1 MGNRGGSS
9 PPSRTINSVPLRD
22 ANNYTYPEEAI
33 RPMKLEMT
41 ELGPM
46 KRALKIE
53 VPADEVNLRFVRAY
67 SELNRQVH
75 IPGFRAGKAPL
86 QLLEKRYAKTVEEDV
101 IRGLVPDY
109 YDRAIR
115 QAGIVPVLVEIP
127 PLERV
132 KVKKDTP
139 FSFTATVEI
148 KPTIELRDYKAPNPI
163 SLKQDHRTVTDEQVE
178 KALDVLREQMAQ
190 LHPAPTGTALAEGD
204 FAILNVEGSLDGIPL
219 EGTTKQA
226 HLHKVGSHASVLGI
240 DVEPHL
246 LAKKEAETVVIPQ
259 AYPATHPDARVAGK
273 TVTFRCTIQ
282 SIKQKQLPALD
293 DEFAK
298 DCGPY
303 QSLQELRDKLRA
315 EMERALQKDIEDS
328 YKDTILKRLAETHH
342 FELPQTLVEREL
354 SAMVRQQLQSRQR
367 KSTDNSDPSPSD
379 SQADDVTKLQEEYRP
394 EAERRVK
401 VGLILEAVATKE
413 SISVTNED
421 LNHEI
426 ERLAAEV
433 KLSSDEVRRM
443 IQAGGK
449 DTLDDLQARILADK
463 ALDFVYRH
471 AMIQG

>member
-1 MGNRGGSS
+1 
-9 PPSRTINSVPLRD
+9 
-22 ANNYTYPEEAI
+22 
-33 RPMKLEMT
+33 MKLEVT

-46 KRALKIE
+46 KRSLKIE
-53 VPADEVNLRFVRAY
+53 VPADEVNLRFVQAY
-67 SELNRQVH
+67 SELKKQVH

-101 IRGLVPDY
+101 IRALVPDY

-115 QAGIVPVLVEIP
+115 QSGIVPVLVEIP

-132 KVKKDTP
+132 KVKKDAP
-139 FSFTATVEI
+139 FTFTATVEI

-163 SLKQDHRTVTDEQVE
+163 SLKQDHRSITDEQVE
-178 KALDVLREQMAQ
+178 KAIEVLREQMAQ
-190 LHPAPTGTALAEGD
+190 LHPAPAGTPLADGD
-204 FAILNVEGSLDGIPL
+204 YAVLNVQGTLDGSPL
-219 EGTTKQA
+219 DGTTKEG
-226 HLHKVGSHASVLGI
+226 HLHKIGSHALVLGV
-240 DVEPHL
+240 DLESHL
-246 LAKKEAETVVIPQ
+246 IGKKEGETITVPQ
-259 AYPATHPDARVAGK
+259 AYPVTHPDPRVAGK
-273 TVTFRCTIQ
+273 TVTFQCAIQ
-282 SIKQKQLPALD
+282 SVKQKQLPSLD

-303 QSLQELRDKLRA
+303 QSLQEIRDKLRT
-315 EMERALQKDIEDS
+315 EMERALKKDIEDS

-342 FELPQTLVEREL
+342 FELPGTLVEREL

-367 KSTDNSDPSPSD
+367 KSDDNPDASPTASRT
-379 SQADDVTKLQEEYRP
+379 DDVTKLQDEYRP

-401 VGLILEAVATKE
+401 VGLILEALAAKE
-413 SISVTNED
+413 GISVTNED

-426 ERLAAEV
+426 ARLAAEV
-433 KLSSDEVRRM
+433 KLSADEVRRM
-443 IQAGGK
+443 IQSGGQ